1 MSLALQK
8 WVLDHPWAVILISL
22 AFILISSVGFKNFTQ
37 NGDPRQFFGDDNP
50 GFQYF
55 SEMEDKYAGNEVVTF
70 IIHPKNDQV
79 FTKET
84 LMVIEELTE
93 EAWLTPNSTRVD
105 SITNF
110 QHSKV
115 DGDEMFVESLVEN
128 ARDYDQERVDYVK
141 KIAMNE
147 PAIQNALIST
157 KGHVAGVFIK
167 IVMDD
172 ANVQSPAIAEYARD
186 MRDRFRAKYPDIE
199 FLLTG
204 TVIFTVAATEAPKND
219 MKVSMPLGFGIVIAL
234 LLLVLRSIN
243 LTITILALVVAS
255 LASGIGLGIWSG
267 IAFSPLVGA
276 APAMILTLAVA
287 NSVHLLVSY
296 QQERRLGKNRYEG
309 MIESLRINM
318 QPIFLTSSTTAI
330 GFLCLNFSESPPFH
344 DMGNMVAIGV
354 MAAYLLSIT
363 MLPALV
369 MVTPDKEY
377 GQVASSSLKFM
388 TGFADFVIK
397 RQRPL
402 FWIMGVLVIAC
413 AWAVP
418 QNQLRD
424 VWNEYFDETFEVRR
438 ANDFMMKELTGMNA
452 LDFSFP
458 ANPELEQGVMDPL
471 YQKKLDEFSK
481 WARQHDHVVSV
492 NTYSDV
498 IKRLN
503 RDMHQGDDEFYSVP
517 DMRELISQYT
527 LLFEMSLPMGL
538 GIDNQMTMDKMNS
551 KVTIVSTGLSTDQ
564 VVAFEEE
571 AYQWIDQ
578 NFPEYMKARGTG
590 MDLIFGSLAIRNVKS
605 MLKGTVLALVLISVL
620 LVIALRSF
628 KYGLLSLLPNLLPCV
643 MAFGI
648 WGVFVGQ
655 VGMAVSIVASLTIG
669 IVVDDTVHFLSKY
682 VRAKRELGYST
693 ADAVRYSFKTVGVAL
708 VLTSILL
715 SANFGVMA
723 LSHFQPVANMGIL
736 TAVVIVMALVVDFL
750 FFVPLLLLLDQH
762 TDRLKKLN
770 ASLFNKTGA

>member
-1 MSLALQK
+1 MSLAIQK
-8 WVLDHPWAVILISL
+8 WVLDHPWIVI
-22 AFILISSVGFKNFTQ
+22 FISSLFIALSSLGFKNFTQ
-37 NGDPRQFFGDDNP
+37 NGDPRQFFGEDNP

-55 SEMEDKYAGNEVVTF
+55 TAMEDMYAGNEVVTF
-70 IIHPKNDQV
+70 VLHPKNGEV
-79 FTKET
+79 FSKET

-93 EAWLTPNSTRVD
+93 EAWLTPHSTRVD

-115 DGDEMFVESLVEN
+115 DGDEMMVESLVEN
-128 ARDYDQERVDYVK
+128 ASEYDQQRIDYIK
-141 KIAMNE
+141 NIAMNE

-172 ANVQSPAIAEYARD
+172 ANVEAPKVAQYARE
-186 MRDRFRAKYPDIE
+186 MRDRYREKYPDIE
-199 FLLTG
+199 FYLTG

-219 MKVSMPLGFGIVIAL
+219 MKVSMPLGFAIVITL

-243 LTITILALVVAS
+243 LTISILLLVVAS
-255 LASGIGLGIWSG
+255 LVSGIGLGVWSG

-287 NSVHLLVSY
+287 NSVHILVSY
-296 QQERRLGKNRYEG
+296 QQERRQGKDRYNG
-309 MIESLRINM
+309 MVESLRINM
-318 QPIFLTSSTTAI
+318 QPVFLTSATTAI

-354 MAAYLLSIT
+354 MAGYLLSIT

-369 MVTPDKEY
+369 MVTPDKVY
-377 GQVASSSLKFM
+377 AQASSSGHKLM
-388 TGFADFVIK
+388 AGFADFVINF
-397 RQRPL
+397 QRPL
-402 FWIMGVLVIAC
+402 FWIMGLLVIAC

-418 QNQLRD
+418 QNELRD

-438 ANDFMMKELTGMNA
+438 ANDFMMKELTGMNR

-458 ANPELEQGVMDPL
+458 ANPEMEQGVMDPV
-471 YQKKLDEFSK
+471 YQQKLDEFTQ
-481 WARQHDHVVSV
+481 WAKTHDHVVSV
-492 NTYSDV
+492 STYSDI

-503 RDMHQGDDEFYSVP
+503 RDMNQGNEEYYTVP
-517 DMRELISQYT
+517 KIRELISQYT
-527 LLFEMSLPMGL
+527 LLFELGLPMGL
-538 GIDNQMTMDKMNS
+538 GLDNQMTMDRMNS
-551 KVTIVSTGLSTDQ
+551 KLTIVSTGLSTDQ
-564 VVAFEEE
+564 MIAFEEE
-571 AYQWIDQ
+571 AYEWIDE
-578 NFPEYMKARGTG
+578 NFPDYMKARGTG
-590 MDLIFGSLAIRNVKS
+590 MDLIFGSLAIRNIKS
-605 MLKGTVLALVLISVL
+605 MLQGTVVALVMVSALLIF
-620 LVIALRSF
+620 ALRSF
-628 KYGLLSLLPNLLPCV
+628 KYGMLSLLPNLLPCL

-648 WGVFVGQ
+648 WGFLVGQ

-682 VRAKRELGYST
+682 VRAKRELNYST

-715 SANFGVMA
+715 AGNFGVMA
-723 LSHFQPVANMGIL
+723 LSHFQPVANMGTL

-750 FFVPLLLLLDQH
+750 FFVPLLLLLDRH
-762 TDRLKKLN
+762 TDRIKKLN
-770 ASLFNKTGA
+770 ASLFSKPGA

>member
-8 WVLDHPWAVILISL
+8 WVLNHPWAVIFISL
-22 AFILISSVGFKNFTQ
+22 AFIVISSVGFKDFTQ
-37 NGDPRQFFGDDNP
+37 NGDPRQFFGEDNP

-128 ARDYDQERVDYVK
+128 ASDYDQARVDYVK
-141 KIAMNE
+141 NVAMNE

-172 ANVQSPAIAEYARD
+172 ANVQSPAIAKHARE
-186 MRDRFRAKYPDIE
+186 MRDRFREKYPDIE

-204 TVIFTVAATEAPKND
+204 TVIFTVAATEAPQND

-296 QQERRLGKNRYEG
+296 QQERRLAKNRYEG
-309 MIESLRINM
+309 MAESLRINM
-318 QPIFLTSSTTAI
+318 QPVFLTSATTAI
-330 GFLCLNFSESPPFH
+330 GFICLNFSESPPFH

-369 MVTPDKEY
+369 MVTPDKKYE
-377 GQVASSSLKFM
+377 QVPSSSLKFM
-388 TGFADFVIK
+388 AGFADFVIK
-397 RQRPL
+397 GRRPL
-402 FWIMGVLVIAC
+402 FWVMGALVVAC

-418 QNQLRD
+418 QNELRD

-471 YQKKLDEFSK
+471 YQQKLNEFTG
-481 WARQHDHVVSV
+481 WAKQHDHVVSV
-492 NTYSDV
+492 STYSDV

-503 RDMHQGDDEFYSVP
+503 RDMHQGDEAFYSVP
-517 DMRELISQYT
+517 DVRALISQYT

-551 KVTIVSTGLSTDQ
+551 KLTIVSTGLSTDQ
-564 VVAFEEE
+564 VIAFEED

-605 MLKGTVLALVLISVL
+605 MLKGTVVALVLVSAL
-620 LVIALRSF
+620 LIFALRSF
-628 KYGLLSLLPNLLPCV
+628 KYGILSLLPNLLPCL

-648 WGVFVGQ
+648 WGIFVGQ
-655 VGMAVSIVASLTIG
+655 IGMAVSIVASLTIG

-682 VRAKRELGYST
+682 VRAKRELGYDT

-708 VLTSILL
+708 VLTSMLL

-762 TDRLKKLN
+762 TDRLKKMN
-770 ASLFNKTGA
+770 ASLFNKTSA

>member
-620 LVIALRSF
+620 LIIALRSF

>member
-8 WVLDHPWAVILISL
+8 WVLDHPWAVILSSL
-22 AFILISSVGFKNFTQ
+22 AIIAISSVGFKNFTQ
-37 NGDPRQFFGDDNP
+37 NGDPRQFFGEDNP

-55 SEMEDKYAGNEVVTF
+55 SEIEDKYAGNEVVTF

-128 ARDYDQERVDYVK
+128 ARDYDQEKVDYVK

-157 KGHVAGVFIK
+157 KGHVAGLFIK

-172 ANVQSPAIAEYARD
+172 ANVQSPAIAKYATD

-243 LTITILALVVAS
+243 LTITILVLVVAS
-255 LASGIGLGIWSG
+255 LASGIGLGVWSG

-276 APAMILTLAVA
+276 APAMILTLVVA

-309 MIESLRINM
+309 MAESLRINM
-318 QPIFLTSSTTAI
+318 SPVFLTSSTTAV

-354 MAAYLLSIT
+354 MVSYLLSIT

-369 MVTPDKEY
+369 MVTPDKKYE
-377 GQVASSSLKFM
+377 QVPSSSLKFM
-388 TGFADFVIK
+388 TGFAEFVIK

-402 FWIMGVLVIAC
+402 FWIMTAFVIAC

-418 QNQLRD
+418 QNELRD

-471 YQKKLDEFSK
+471 YQKKLNEFSE
-481 WARQHDHVVSV
+481 WAKQHDHVVSV
-492 NTYSDV
+492 STYSDV

-517 DMRELISQYT
+517 DVRELISQYT

-551 KVTIVSTGLSTDQ
+551 KLTIVSTGLSTDQ

-605 MLKGTVLALVLISVL
+605 MLKGTVLALVLISAL

-628 KYGLLSLLPNLLPCV
+628 KYGLLSLLPNMLPCL

-648 WGVFVGQ
+648 WGIFVGQ

-682 VRAKRELGYST
+682 VRAKREFGYDT

-708 VLTSILL
+708 ILTSVLL
-715 SANFGVMA
+715 AANFGVMA